1 MYLVCIYVFT
11 IWCLYVCVYRY
22 YKFYTRMY
30 IFSSIARAIMCSVN
44 LVKTILVFR
53 FKKWAMLFHPIPIFS
68 NHIKEQIGGEDWTFD
83 FLID

>member
-30 IFSSIARAIMCSVN
+30 IFSYIARAIMCSVN
-44 LVKTILVFR
+44 LVKTILSFVLKNGQCYFILSR
-53 FKKWAMLFHPIPIFS
+53 LYQY
-68 NHIKEQIGGEDWTFD
+68 HIKEQIGGEDWTFD